1 MSNVM
6 SHQQGQPVARTHTG
20 RYVPDCKLWTGIAA
34 LVAAVTLLTEFLVR
48 TALGPRPDLDD
59 TKALAEFV
67 TSTST
72 ATLTIIL
79 CDTVLM
85 GALIVFLAAFRQLV
99 TRDHRELEWIGSIVF
114 GAGLVFVA
122 ITLVGDSLEAGG
134 ALDTVGADAAPIAI
148 RALTEGYMPIFGPM
162 GAVLLA
168 IVAASSGYATMASG
182 ALPRW
187 TGWVAYV
194 VAVLNVIAVPTI
206 YGGTNDRDFYSVG
219 GWGVAAFATF
229 PWLAW
234 VIVVGFVTI
243 RDRRR
248 IVETEHGVARV
259 A

>member
-1 MSNVM
+1 MSNQ
-6 SHQQGQPVARTHTG
+6 SGKPVARTHTG
-20 RYVPDCKLWTGIAA
+20 RYVPDVKLWTGIAA
-34 LVAAVTLLTEFLVR
+34 VTAAITLLTEFLVR

-79 CDTVLM
+79 CDTLLM
-85 GALIVFLAAFRQLV
+85 GSLIVFLAGFRQLV
-99 TRDHRELEWIGSIVF
+99 TRDHPELDWIGNIVF
-114 GAGLVFVA
+114 GAGIVFVS
-122 ITLVGDSLEAGG
+122 ITLVGDSMEAGG
-134 ALDTVGADAAPIAI
+134 ALDTVGADAAPVAI

-162 GAVLLA
+162 GAVLIA
-168 IVAASSGYATMASG
+168 IVAAASGYATMASG

-187 TGWVAYV
+187 TGWVAYA
-194 VAVLNVIAVPTI
+194 VAVLNVAAVPTI
-206 YGGTNDRDFYSVG
+206 YGGTDDRDFYSVG

-234 VIVVGFVTI
+234 VIVVGVVTI

-248 IVETEHGVARV
+248 ILESGRDEARV
-259 A
+259 V